1 MCFGFEKSIRIPVA
15 LSVVRL
21 VHFSDSVNDNAEP
34 PAPDDGGCLRDFG
47 TLARR
52 VNHGPTVNITWVKS
66 IGIGIQMGGSG
77 LQRVRV
83 GDRRLARGAVPGVG
97 NL

>member
-1 MCFGFEKSIRIPVA
+1 MFWSRKVNSDSRA

-21 VHFSDSVNDNAEP
+21 VHFSDSVNNDAEP
-34 PAPDDGGCLRDFG
+34 PAPDDGGCLRILS

-52 VNHGPTVNITWVKS
+52 ANLGPTVYITWVKS
-66 IGIGIQMGGSG
+66 LEIETQMGGSG
-77 LQRVRV
+77 LQRVHV
-83 GDRRLARGAVPGVG
+83 GDRRPARGTVPGVG